1 MRITLDQLRI
11 FSAVAEREHLTGAAQ
26 ALRLSQGSVSV
37 QVRRLEK
44 ALGLPLLHRVGRN
57 VRLTDIG
64 RAVHSQ
70 ALEALKSA
78 QTIEDLA
85 NSFLLEDR
93 GEVAVVAGLVIG
105 AHRLS
110 GWLGPFVQANPRID
124 VHISI
129 APLPAA
135 MQSLATGAADVV
147 IVGAPVLTPNVE
159 TIALERT
166 ELVIVVAAQ
175 HPLATHPSPLKEL
188 QKHRHLAHEHGSATQ
203 MHAGSVLRHFA
214 DLSPTTELEEG
225 ALLAALHTGLGFA
238 VMPRA
243 IVEAEI
249 ADGRLAVL
257 KGPGR
262 PVPVAFTAV
271 RRVGPHTP
279 VVDAFWAHLQQLGPA

>member
-1 MRITLDQLRI
+1 MPVLLVVHHTTSPAL
-11 FSAVAEREHLTGAAQ
+11 Q
-26 ALRLSQGSVSV
+26 ALLKDGVADTFNAVTIDGDTSTSDT
-37 QVRRLEK
+37 
-44 ALGLPLLHRVGRN
+44 LL
-57 VRLTDIG
+57 
-64 RAVHSQ
+64 A
-70 ALEALKSA
+70 
-78 QTIEDLA
+78 
-85 NSFLLEDR
+85 F
-93 GEVAVVAGLVIG
+93 
-105 AHRLS
+105 
-110 GWLGPFVQANPRID
+110 
-124 VHISI
+124 
-129 APLPAA
+129 
-135 MQSLATGAADVV
+135 ATGAAAVV
-147 IVGAPVLTPNVE
+147 IVGPPVLTPNVE

-257 KGPGR
+257 EGPGR